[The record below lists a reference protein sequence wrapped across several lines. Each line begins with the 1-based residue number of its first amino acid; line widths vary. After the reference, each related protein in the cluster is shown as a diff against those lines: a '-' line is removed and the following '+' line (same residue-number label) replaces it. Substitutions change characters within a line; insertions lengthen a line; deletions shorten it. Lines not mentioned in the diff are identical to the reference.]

1 MSQSVMYLVFL
12 LAAVLAGALVF
23 YAGCVSE
30 QPSKIV
36 SAASSTGD
44 LKQMGLLDREIG
56 KSLAA

>member
-1 MSQSVMYLVFL
+1 MYLVFL